1 LVFTRANRALSALLV
16 AAFAA
21 QVGGCAST
29 PADASPQNGKQAST
43 PTAPSDEQAIAAL
56 VKRGDAA
63 WQAGELDRAVYFYVS
78 SMQQTAPVAATL
90 AKIGAIEES
99 RNNGALAE
107 KAFEMARAADPLDLR
122 IAERLGN
129 LYLQNDKIDAA
140 GLVFAAVMAVDPQRA
155 RTLAGMGQVH
165 LARADYAQAVRFFDR
180 ALAAKDADMA
190 AVLTHRG
197 CAMLRMND
205 LVRAESDLR
214 AALALSRRRDT
225 VRYLGELQLRRGDN
239 AAAFESLVTVMDAA
253 HAYNEI
259 GTLLLRKKEYRD
271 AREYFSKAL
280 TASPTWY
287 EEADKN
293 LALANEKLRGD
304 QN

>member
-1 LVFTRANRALSALLV
+1 VLPRASRTLLALLV
-16 AAFAA
+16 AALGA
-21 QVGGCAST
+21 QVGGCASVA
-29 PADASPQNGKQAST
+29 ADAKPDRGKRT
-43 PTAPSDEQAIAAL
+43 TAPAAAPDAQAIAAL
-56 VKRGDAA
+56 VQRGDAA
-63 WQAGELDRAVYFYVS
+63 WQAGELDRAVYFYVT

-129 LYLQNDKIDAA
+129 LYLQNDKADAA
-140 GLVFAAVMAVDPQRA
+140 GLIFAAVMAEDPQRA
-155 RTLAGMGQVH
+155 RTLDGMGQVH
-165 LARADYAQAVRFFDR
+165 LARADYPQAVRFFDR

-214 AALALSRRRDT
+214 AALAISRRRDT
-225 VRYLGELQLRRGDN
+225 VRYLGELQFRRGDN
-239 AAAFESLVTVMDAA
+239 AAAFETLVTVMDAA

-271 AREYFSKAL
+271 AREYFAKAL
-280 TASPTWY
+280 TASPTWF
-287 EEADKN
+287 EEAQKN

>member
-1 LVFTRANRALSALLV
+1 MPPPPNRALVALIV
-16 AAFAA
+16 IASAA

-29 PADASPQNGKQAST
+29 PVDPSSDRGKKTSAPAAASDA
-43 PTAPSDEQAIAAL
+43 QAIAAL
-56 VKRGDAA
+56 VQRGDVA

-78 SMQQTAPVAATL
+78 SMQKTAPVTATL

-107 KAFEMARAADPLDLR
+107 KAFEMAHAADPLELR

-129 LYLQNDKIDAA
+129 LYLQHDKIDAA
-140 GLVFAAVMAVDPQRA
+140 AVIYAAVMAADAQRT
-155 RTLAGMGQVH
+155 RTLDGMGQVY
-165 LARADYAQAVRFFDR
+165 LARSDYAQAVRFFDR
-180 ALAAKDADMA
+180 ALLAKDADMA

-214 AALALSRRRDT
+214 AALAISQRRDT

-280 TASPTWY
+280 TASPMWY
-287 EEADKN
+287 EEAQKN